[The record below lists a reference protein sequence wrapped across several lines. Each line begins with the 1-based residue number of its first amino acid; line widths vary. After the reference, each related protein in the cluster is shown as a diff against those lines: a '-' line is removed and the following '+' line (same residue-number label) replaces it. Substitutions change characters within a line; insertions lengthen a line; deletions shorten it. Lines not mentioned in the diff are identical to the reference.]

1 MRRGKI
7 SFGTLVTLVA
17 VVPMVAL
24 TVLSLFVGA
33 SKLSN
38 ALEESNENNVS
49 SVAYSLRETFH
60 FSYEGDW
67 SYEDGVLYKGERDLS
82 ELQEMLNS
90 IKSEKGYDV
99 TLFFGDVRVMTT
111 LKDEKGD
118 YIVGTKAD
126 AKVAK
131 AVLEDKK
138 SYFNENLVVNGVA
151 SYVSYE
157 PLENADGSVAGMVFV
172 GYPRAEGKKHI
183 ASTIRSMVLGN
194 LVLLAFVMAVII
206 FTARM
211 VVGTIKSLT
220 QAVSELS
227 EGALD
232 ISINVDPIDKHN
244 EIGILAKNIEGLA
257 GRLSGIVSEIK
268 DNADTLDSNSEEL
281 SDVIGTTETALQQV
295 STAIDEV
302 AVGSSSQARD
312 TANAMANI
320 EELNATLDTI
330 AEAVTDLAE
339 KSEETHE
346 TSIQAKSTMT
356 ELIGINT
363 KTKENIDNIV
373 VQSEKNVEAANQ
385 INTILT
391 TIEDISSQTNL
402 LSLNASI
409 EAARAGEQ
417 GRGFAVVASEI
428 GGLAEGSA
436 QAAKEIRN
444 IIGSLVNDIQETSRL
459 SGILNQSAVEQIEK
473 LSATADMFDIV
484 LKNVQNVS
492 DEAMQIQG
500 DVQSI
505 NAVKDSI
512 GVTIESLSAISEEN
526 AAASEQTTAS
536 ANAVSQDMGKIS
548 DVSQEVR
555 TLSEKLKDMI
565 GFFR

>member
-7 SFGTLVTLVA
+7 SFGVLLTLVT
-17 VVPMVAL
+17 VVPMIAL
-24 TVLSLFVGA
+24 TVLSLFVGV
-33 SKLSN
+33 SKLSQ
-38 ALEESNENNVS
+38 ALEESNENSVS
-49 SVAYSLRETFH
+49 SVAYSLRENLQY
-60 FSYEGDW
+60 SYEGDW
-67 SYEDGVLYKGERDLS
+67 RYEDGVLYKGESDLT

-90 IKSEKGYDV
+90 IKSEKDYDV

-111 LKDEKGD
+111 LKNEQGN
-118 YIVGTKAD
+118 YIVGTQAD

-157 PLENADGSVAGMVFV
+157 PLENEDGSVAGMVFV
-172 GYPRAEGKKHI
+172 GYPRAEGQKHI
-183 ASTIRSMVLGN
+183 TNTIRSMVLGN
-194 LVLLAFVMAVII
+194 LFLLVLIAAVII
-206 FTARM
+206 FAVRM
-211 VVGTIKSLT
+211 IVSTIKSLT

-232 ISINVDPIDKHN
+232 ISISVDPIDRGN
-244 EIGILAKNIEGLA
+244 EIGILAENIKGLS
-257 GRLSGIVSEIK
+257 GRLQGIVQEIK
-268 DNADTLDSNSEEL
+268 HNADTLDSESEEL

-320 EELNATLDTI
+320 QELNATLDTI
-330 AEAVTDLAE
+330 GGAVADLAE
-339 KSEETHE
+339 KSGEASE
-346 TSIQAKSTMT
+346 TSMQAKNTMS
-356 ELIGINT
+356 ELIDINT
-363 KTKENIDNIV
+363 RTKGNIDNIV
-373 VQSEKNVEAANQ
+373 VQSERNVEAANQ

-444 IIGSLVNDIQETSRL
+444 IIGRLVNDIQETSRL
-459 SGILNQSAVEQIEK
+459 SGILNHSAVEQIEK
-473 LSATADMFDIV
+473 LQATADMFDIV
-484 LKNVQNVS
+484 LQNVQNVS
-492 DEAMQIQG
+492 DEAMQIQQ
-500 DVQSI
+500 DVDSI

-512 GVTIESLSAISEEN
+512 GDTIESLSAISEEN

-565 GFFR
+565 GFFK